1 MDGFKLIEQTLVERN
16 IDTNQHIWYEL
27 AMSNTEYGPGWH
39 GIIIS
44 MISKIEEIYKWNNV
58 DIFEFK
64 VDQIKEK
71 NGRLRVYHTS
81 SLKEVNSLIA
91 EYEAKSETVCEECGA
106 PGSLCKNGEWLQ
118 TLCSKCDL
126 ENGYERVEQIQDV
139 KKHEE

>member
-44 MISKIEEIYKWNNV
+44 MISKIEEIYKKNNV
-58 DIFEFK
+58 DISEFK
-64 VDQIKEK
+64 IAQIKEK

-81 SLKEVNSLIA
+81 SLKEVKSLIDHTRLNQRRPVRSA
-91 EYEAKSETVCEECGA
+91 VRQEVFAGMEIG
-106 PGSLCKNGEWLQ
+106 CKHFVISALQ
-118 TLCSKCDL
+118 
-126 ENGYERVEQIQDV
+126 RMVM
-139 KKHEE
+139 KK